1 MMLIIAPASE
11 ARRVC
16 DAAGPSHLLRLIS
29 PGLADDTTGL
39 YADRI
44 LTLVM
49 HDVGAPTPGRTAPTP
64 EMVQALLA
72 FSRSWN
78 GDRPLVAQC
87 WAGVSRSTAAAF
99 IIACQKRPDLAERT
113 IAKALRRAAPQATP
127 NRLMLAHA
135 DALLGRNGRM
145 LVATEA
151 IGRGAEFAAFASA
164 ELDLTRTTDEDVRR
178 FPRDQGLAASV
189 CDNLAST
196 RFRRALKA
204 IG

>member
-1 MMLIIAPASE
+1 MMLIITPASE

-16 DAAGPSHLLRLIS
+16 DEAGPSHLLRLIS
-29 PGLADDTTGL
+29 PDFADDMTGL
-39 YADRI
+39 CADEI

-49 HDVGAPTPGRTAPTP
+49 HDVGAPAPERIAP
-64 EMVQALLA
+64 ASEMVQALLE

-78 GDRPLVAQC
+78 GSRPLVAQC

-113 IAKALRRAAPQATP
+113 LAETLRCAAPQATP
-127 NRLMLAHA
+127 NRLMVAHA

-145 LVATEA
+145 LAAAEA

-164 ELDLTRTTDEDVRR
+164 ELNLT
-178 FPRDQGLAASV
+178 
-189 CDNLAST
+189 
-196 RFRRALKA
+196 
-204 IG
+204 